1 MGERDVVWQH
11 GENLFPGFKCKYCVK
26 EFRGG
31 GATRLNEHFAGKSGN
46 VARCTK
52 CPPDIREY
60 FLREMQRVRECKKA
74 INDER
79 LQRVQS
85 TILELDDED
94 EELQEVLE
102 VFRHEA
108 EFQRRAGQ
116 RYEHGGGS
124 GGGGGGGGVKGL
136 FRRATSQ
143 RERPRD
149 FDAARAKAPV
159 QTQIDTGS
167 WTCKGKECKGTH
179 RAGTWTI
186 RILFQR

>member
-1 MGERDVVWQH
+1 
-11 GENLFPGFKCKYCVK
+11 VK
-26 EFRGG
+26 EFHGG
-31 GATRLNEHFAGKSGN
+31 GATRLKEHLAGKSGN

-60 FLREMQRVRECKKA
+60 FLRELQRVREQKNV

-79 LQRVQS
+79 LHRAQS
-85 TILELDDED
+85 TIPEPDDED

-102 VFRHEA
+102 VLRRET

-116 RYEHGGGS
+116 HYEHGGGS
-124 GGGGGGGGVKGL
+124 GGGGGGGRVKGL

-143 RERPRD
+143 RERSRD

-159 QTQIDTGS
+159 QIQIDTDP
-167 WTCKGKECKGTH
+167 WTSKGKSAKEG
-179 RAGTWTI
+179 I
-186 RILFQR
+186 